1 MKKIYEAT
9 IERYSF
15 IMTASNLIEVWL
27 NTDDDF
33 PLTYITVEPNKV
45 KNEKDFQKEISW
57 WFMDNA

>member
-27 NTDDDF
+27 NADDDF